1 MDFTIELLSCFRS
14 SPSHAPLVA
23 FYVEGVG
30 GPCGQTHQA
39 DSALRQVA
47 SLAGLQPSEYVLHS
61 LRIRGATHLTA
72 GGASPEDLRRE
83 GRWAGMTGYRPYV
96 RSHRRYAERV
106 SGALAECV
114 HEAVQ

>member
-1 MDFTIELLSCFRS
+1 MRKHDPQVFEAGGGAVDFTIELLSCFRS

-47 SLAGLQPSEYVLHS
+47 SLAGLQPSEYALHS
-61 LRIRGATHLTA
+61 LRIGGATHLA
-72 GGASPEDLRRE
+72 RWNVAWGSPER
-83 GRWAGMTGYRPYV
+83 
-96 RSHRRYAERV
+96 
-106 SGALAECV
+106 GALGKDDWLS
-114 HEAVQ
+114 AVSS